1 MDTNYTTKSQEAIS
15 GAMQAAAAA
24 GNPQIEPAHLLVE
37 LLSQPDGVAA
47 GLLAAV
53 CPDAAARQ
61 AVGASARRILTQLP
75 ASSGSSMTQP
85 QPSRSLLAALE
96 AASTVAKELSDEYI
110 STEHLLIGLAK
121 GDTSGSAPTV
131 ARILADAGA
140 TPEALIEALP
150 QVRGSSRVTS
160 ANPEGTYKTLEK
172 YGTDLTEAAR
182 EGRLDPVIGRDAE
195 IRRVVQVLSRRT
207 KNNPVLIGEPGVG
220 KTAVVEGL
228 AQRIVAGDVPES
240 LRGKRLISLDL
251 SGMVAGAKYRGE
263 FEERLKAVLKEIKD
277 SDGEVITFIDEL
289 HTVVGAGGGSEGA
302 MDAGNMLKPM
312 LARGELRMVG
322 ATTLDEYRENIE
334 KDPALERRFQQV
346 FVGEPSVEDTVAIL
360 RGIAPKY
367 EAHHQVTV
375 SDGALVAAASLSDR
389 YITGRQLPDKAIDLI
404 DEAASRLRMELDSS
418 PVEIDELQRRV
429 DRMRM
434 EESYLADSLADER
447 NGGADSD
454 PAAVERLERLRAELA
469 DASERL
475 TALNA
480 RWEAEK
486 AGHNKVGELRA
497 ALDELRTR
505 ADLAEREGDFE
516 EAGRLRYGEMPALE
530 AQIRDMEA
538 AQAAG
543 EAVVG
548 PDGVERPKDSEAL
561 PPMIAEKVGPTE
573 IAEVISSWTGIPV
586 GKLMTGE
593 QKKLLEMES
602 VIGERLIGQK
612 AAVGAVADAVRRSRA
627 GVSDPDRPTGS
638 FLFLGP
644 TGVGKTELAKAL
656 ADFLF
661 DDERAIVRIDMS
673 EYSEKHS
680 VARLVGAPP
689 GYVGYEEGG
698 QLTEAVR
705 RRPYSVVLLDEVEKA
720 HPEVFDILLQ
730 VLDDGRLTDGQGRTV
745 DFRNVILVLTSNLGS
760 QFLIDPLLSPE
771 EKRKEVM
778 AQVRASFKPE
788 FLNRLDDTLIFDP
801 LTKEE
806 LGRIVDIQLA
816 KMQDRLTSH
825 RLTLTVTDEART
837 WLADEG
843 YDPAYG
849 ARPLR
854 RLVQREIGDE
864 LARMILAGDVLDGQ
878 EVVVDVSPDG
888 VLAGL
893 SLTARGEAW
902 APSATSAA

>member
-1 MDTNYTTKSQEAIS
+1 MDTNYTTRSQEAIS
-15 GAMQAAAAA
+15 AAMQAAAAA
-24 GNPQIEPAHLLVE
+24 GNPQVDTLHLLAE
-37 LLSQPDGVAA
+37 LLGQEDGVAL

-53 CPDAAARQ
+53 NPDAGIRQTIGAAT
-61 AVGASARRILTQLP
+61 RRALTRLP
-75 ASSGSSMTQP
+75 ASSGSSVSQP
-85 QPSRSLLAALE
+85 QPSRGLLAALE
-96 AASTVAKELSDEYI
+96 AASTEAKNLGDEYI
-110 STEHLLIGLAK
+110 STEHLLIGIAA
-121 GDTSGSAPTV
+121 GNTSSDTA
-131 ARILADAGA
+131 ARILSENGITA
-140 TPEALIEALP
+140 TALRDALP
-150 QVRGSSRVTS
+150 KVRGNARVTS
-160 ANPEGTYKTLEK
+160 PNPEGTYKSLEK

-182 EGRLDPVIGRDAE
+182 SGKLDPVIGRDAE

-240 LRGKRLISLDL
+240 LRDKRLIALDMA
-251 SGMVAGAKYRGE
+251 GMVAGAKYRGE

-312 LARGELRMVG
+312 LARGELRLVG

-346 FVGEPSVEDTVAIL
+346 FVGEPSVADTVAIL

-375 SDGALVAAASLSDR
+375 SDGALVAASSLSDR

-434 EESYLADSLADER
+434 EESYLADSVEEEGDDA
-447 NGGADSD
+447 D
-454 PAAVERLERLRAELA
+454 PATVDRLARLRAELA
-469 DASERL
+469 DASEEL
-475 TALNA
+475 TALGA

-486 AGHNKVGELRA
+486 AGHNKIGELRA

-530 AQIRDMEA
+530 KQIRDAEA
-538 AQAAG
+538 ADAVG
-543 EAVVG
+543 KKTVVG
-548 PDGVERPKDSEAL
+548 PDGVERPEGPEAL

-573 IAEVISSWTGIPV
+573 IAEVISAWTGIPV
-586 GKLMTGE
+586 GKLMAGE
-593 QKKLLEMES
+593 QKKLLEMED

-612 AAVGAVADAVRRSRA
+612 AAVAAVADAVRRSRA

-720 HPEVFDILLQ
+720 NPEVFDILLQ

-760 QFLIDPLLSPE
+760 QFLIDPVLSPQ

-778 AQVRASFKPE
+778 AQVHASFKPE
-788 FLNRLDDTLIFDP
+788 FLNRLDDILVFDP

-806 LGRIVDIQLA
+806 RGRIVGIQLA
-816 KMQDRLTSH
+816 KMQERLASH
-825 RLTLTVTDEART
+825 RLTLTVTDEARA

-843 YDPAYG
+843 YDPSYG

-864 LARMILAGDVLDGQ
+864 LARMILAGEVLDGQ

-893 SLTARGEAW
+893 TLTARGEARST
-902 APSATSAA
+902 SATSAV